1 MSLNTDL
8 VWFFK
13 DSAWAVATLG
23 GRVYPMGN
31 LPQGA
36 TYPALTYL
44 RVSNPP
50 EYSHSG
56 RSRLTR
62 PRYQLD
68 LWAETS
74 SAAESLNAEVLAALG
89 HWAQAFGGP
98 ALVQEAGADSYEPET
113 KLYRSRIDVILW
125 YTEAA

>member
-31 LPQGA
+31 LPQA
-36 TYPALTYL
+36 VTYPAMTYL

-50 EYSHSG
+50 DYSHAG
-56 RSRLTR
+56 RGRLVR

-68 LWAETS
+68 CWAETS
-74 SAAESLNAEVLAALG
+74 ATCEALNSEVVAALA
-89 HWAQAFGGP
+89 HWREAFRQP
-98 ALVQEAGADSYEPET
+98 AIIEEAGADGYEPET

>member
-8 VWFFK
+8 VWFFNT
-13 DSAWAVATLG
+13 SAYAAATLG

-31 LPQGA
+31 LPQTA
-36 TYPALTYL
+36 VYPAMTYL

-56 RSRLTR
+56 RATLIH

-74 SAAESLNAEVLAALG
+74 AAVEALNAAVLAALA
-89 HWAQAFGGP
+89 HWGQAFGQS
-98 ALVQEAGADSYEPET
+98 AIIEEAGADGYEPET

-125 YTEAA
+125 YVEV

>member
-1 MSLNTDL
+1 MTLNTDL
-8 VWFFK
+8 VWFLK
-13 DSAWAVATLG
+13 TSVYAPASLG

-31 LPQGA
+31 LPQAA

-50 EYSHSG
+50 EYSHDG
-56 RSRLTR
+56 RGSLVH

-68 LWAETS
+68 CWAETS
-74 SAAESLNAEVLAALG
+74 AAVETLNAQVLTALS
-89 HWAQAFGGP
+89 HWAQLFGQP
-98 ALVQEAGADSYEPET
+98 AIVEEAGADGYEPET

-125 YTEAA
+125 YVEV